1 MMIME
6 HQENLEKFVVFKTN
20 NHHVS
25 MKVSLRSSFQFEDE
39 VHDLLASY
47 IVYLRLVF
55 IARVY
60 VHFSNLQ
67 CVYTFYVFF
76 SISLIKLNKINKTK
90 QKIKKNRLFEE
101 NFIFQ
106 TIFTFHSRGALRL
119 YFYDVMIK

>member
-67 CVYTFYVFF
+67 CVYTFYGFF

-106 TIFTFHSRGALRL
+106 TIFTFHS
-119 YFYDVMIK
+119 

>member
-67 CVYTFYVFF
+67 CVYTFYGFF
-76 SISLIKLNKINKTK
+76 FDIVNKIEQNKQNKTK
-90 QKIKKNRLFEE
+90 NKK
-101 NFIFQ
+101 
-106 TIFTFHSRGALRL
+106 
-119 YFYDVMIK
+119 K

>member
-47 IVYLRLVF
+47 IVYL
-55 IARVY
+55 
-60 VHFSNLQ
+60 
-67 CVYTFYVFF
+67 
-76 SISLIKLNKINKTK
+76 IKTSFHCACLCA
-90 QKIKKNRLFEE
+90 
-101 NFIFQ
+101 FQ
-106 TIFTFHSRGALRL
+106 
-119 YFYDVMIK
+119 

>member
-76 SISLIKLNKINKTK
+76 FDIVNKIEQNKQKKTK
-90 QKIKKNRLFEE
+90 NKK
-101 NFIFQ
+101 
-106 TIFTFHSRGALRL
+106 
-119 YFYDVMIK
+119 K